1 MSGRTEDGGRE
12 AAETVNCSSIRR
24 EPLVGNFWARE
35 RAKKTK
41 AAASATFAWI
51 EGGRKGGMVEFG
63 GGGEKRGTVRNSIR
77 LKVKRAS
84 RRCLLLSHGELWGE
98 HFAFDARVKA
108 SRNRKMEEGT

>member
-63 GGGEKRGTVRNSIR
+63 G
-77 LKVKRAS
+77 
-84 RRCLLLSHGELWGE
+84 
-98 HFAFDARVKA
+98 
-108 SRNRKMEEGT
+108 EEEREGRYEIQFG

>member
-41 AAASATFAWI
+41 AAAASATFAWI
-51 EGGRKGGMVEFG
+51 EGGRKGGMVEFVGEEEERVRG
-63 GGGEKRGTVRNSIR
+63 GGGGGRYEIQFG
-77 LKVKRAS
+77 
-84 RRCLLLSHGELWGE
+84 
-98 HFAFDARVKA
+98 
-108 SRNRKMEEGT
+108 

>member
-35 RAKKTK
+35 RAKTK

-51 EGGRKGGMVEFG
+51 EGGRKGRIGREFV
-63 GGGEKRGTVRNSIR
+63 GEEERDGTKFNF
-77 LKVKRAS
+77 
-84 RRCLLLSHGELWGE
+84 G
-98 HFAFDARVKA
+98 
-108 SRNRKMEEGT
+108 

>member
-35 RAKKTK
+35 RAKTK

-51 EGGRKGGMVEFG
+51 EGGKRGGMVEFV
-63 GGGEKRGTVRNSIR
+63 E
-77 LKVKRAS
+77 
-84 RRCLLLSHGELWGE
+84 E
-98 HFAFDARVKA
+98 
-108 SRNRKMEEGT
+108 EEGGRYEIQFG